1 MRNIATFS
9 LLRIIPHAPPII
21 TMASYAA
28 RTKAMFQKYGR
39 VAVGVHFAVYG
50 AGLASTFWKRVF
62 LLLALATAASR
73 ARAGWGGGGSR
84 LSRHDPPH
92 APICQTTGVF
102 C

>member
-73 ARAGWGGGGSR
+73 ARAGGGGGGV
-84 LSRHDPPH
+84 PPPPPPC
-92 APICQTTGVF
+92 ARPTCGGG
-102 C
+102 